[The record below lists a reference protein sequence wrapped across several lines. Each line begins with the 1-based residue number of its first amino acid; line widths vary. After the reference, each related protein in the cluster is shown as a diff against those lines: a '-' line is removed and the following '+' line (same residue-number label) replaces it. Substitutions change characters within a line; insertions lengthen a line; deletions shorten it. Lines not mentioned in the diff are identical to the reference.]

1 MYVLYVLH
9 VCMFYTYYIF
19 IFHRFICIN
28 VCIYAYIISD
38 EASTE
43 KAFSAHFD
51 GEISR
56 YKQEVRLFYLYQP
69 Y

>member
-1 MYVLYVLH
+1 MYVCVYVL
-9 VCMFYTYYIF
+9 YTYYIYTF
-19 IFHRFICIN
+19 YMFMCIN

-56 YKQEVRLFYLYQP
+56 YKQEVRRFYLYKP